1 MRRTTPGAIALS
13 AFAIA
18 LIAAPGAGATTYN
31 NDAPIIIPP
40 SGVASPYPS
49 SITVSGTAG
58 PITDVNIGLDGL
70 THTVP
75 NDVSIALESPSGL
88 AMHILGCIGNGT
100 SKAGQFVTLDDAAA
114 NKLPN
119 QGSGAD
125 FSGTF
130 QPSMHCGSTRS
141 FPAPGPL
148 TTYANPGPGQ
158 GGAATFA
165 TTFNGLSAIGTW
177 NLYVIDNVGVPG
189 DVPGSIPGGWSLDV
203 KPDVT
208 PPPAAGSTTTP
219 TTPSPTPA
227 PAKKCKKK
235 KGKKGAA
242 AAKKGCKRK
251 KKGEGQ

>member
-1 MRRTTPGAIALS
+1 MTSAGAVALAAS
-13 AFAIA
+13 ISV
-18 LIAAPGAGATTYN
+18 LVAAPSAGATTFN
-31 NDAPIIIPP
+31 NDAPIIIPT
-40 SGVASPYPS
+40 GGIASPYPS

-75 NDVSIALESPSGL
+75 NDVSIALQSPSGL

-114 NKLPN
+114 STLPN

-130 QPSMHCGSTRS
+130 KPSMHCNATRS

-148 TTYANPGPGQ
+148 TTWANPGPAQ

-177 NLYVIDNVGVPG
+177 NLYVIDNVDIPG

-208 PPPAAGSTTTP
+208 PPAATP
-219 TTPSPTPA
+219 ISSATPSAAPT
-227 PAKKCKKK
+227 KKCKKK

-242 AAKKGCKRK
+242 AAKKGCKK
-251 KKGEGQ
+251 KKKKK